1 MTTELLSL
9 ILWIPFGF
17 PVLIYGLI
25 FCIRGYKK
33 GLYRALISLGTTLVA
48 CIASVFLAR
57 LISPS
62 LANKFA
68 AMIPA
73 EEFEDMGVL
82 SSIMP
87 TLLKGVIQNVLA
99 LVLFSVFLFVLSIIF
114 KAIASSIKKDSLQ
127 PENKGM
133 RWGGFAVR
141 LFDALLICLLLM
153 LPIYGTAAA
162 YVPMLEKSMSI
173 VPTDDMELIEAK
185 EYMNAVSKHPLV
197 KVSSSKPVAAVYNG
211 LAEIKAEEGS
221 INIPQMVNTSE
232 KFLSMVIEMDGMT
245 EDELIAEAGK
255 IVSFM
260 RKEVVNQKWFYESY
274 KVMKS
279 ETVKAVNEH
288 KGELAPEEQQL
299 VDEIMS
305 SLEFSEKEFREVAD
319 EGLGVVEFI
328 LADGFVTK
336 MEEQGAAYMYSDP
349 EILSRIGSFLNCNNS
364 IVKLKK
370 LALFGYLTRLFDGV
384 DETKAFLNAHPVT
397 KKNDAA
403 SQKKEAEAFLL
414 LAAFD
419 NKMGLIES
427 LARNPD
433 FGFDTAV
440 IFLTK
445 ELIADEFSYFSDSEI
460 VEKYLNEN
468 SDFLTGL
475 SEELKKRA
483 DQPISDK
490 SFEDY
495 VVEKMREALGLPL
508 GSMSEF
514 GGDVVVSFDGGKY
527 TVDSGEGFTFN
538 NGEGFIIDK
547 DKITV
552 SPDGSV
558 TYYAGNGVFAAQ

>member
-1 MTTELLSL
+1 MTAELLSL
-9 ILWIPFGF
+9 ILWIPFCLLAF
-17 PVLIYGLI
+17 IYGLI

-33 GLYRALISLGTTLVA
+33 GFYRAFISFVTTVVS
-48 CIASVFLAR
+48 CIASIFLAR
-57 LISPS
+57 LISPP

-68 AMIPA
+68 SLIPA
-73 EEFEDMGVL
+73 EGFEDMGVL
-82 SSIMP
+82 SSLMP
-87 TLLKGVIQNVLA
+87 TLVKGVIQSVLSM
-99 LVLFSVFLFVLSIIF
+99 VLFSVFLFVLSIIF
-114 KAIASSIKKDSLQ
+114 KVIALNIKKDSLQ

-133 RWGGFAVR
+133 RWGGLAVR
-141 LFDALLICLLLM
+141 LFDALLICVLLM

-162 YVPMLEKSMSI
+162 YVPMLEKSMCI
-173 VPTDDMELIEAK
+173 VSTDDEELTEAK
-185 EYMNAVSKHPLV
+185 EYMNAVTKHPLV
-197 KVSSSKPVAAVYNG
+197 KVSSSKPIAAIYNG

-221 INIPQMVNTSE
+221 INIAQMAYTVEKFVSMVN
-232 KFLSMVIEMDGMT
+232 EMHGMT
-245 EDELIAEAGK
+245 ESELVAKAGE

-260 RKEVVNQKWFYESY
+260 RNEVVNQKWFYDSY
-274 KVMKS
+274 KAMKS
-279 ETVKAVNEH
+279 EVVKAVNEH
-288 KGELAPEEQQL
+288 KSELAPEEQQL
-299 VDEIMS
+299 VDEIIS

-319 EGLGVVEFI
+319 EGLGVVEYI

-349 EILSRIGSFLNCNNS
+349 EILSRIGRFLNCNDS
-364 IVKLKK
+364 IVKMKK

-384 DETKAFLNAHPVT
+384 DGTKAFLNAHPVT
-397 KKNDAA
+397 KKNDTAL
-403 SQKKEAEAFLL
+403 QKKEAEAFLL
-414 LAAFD
+414 LAAYD
-419 NKMGLIES
+419 DKLGLIES

-433 FGFDTAV
+433 FGVDVAV
-440 IFLTK
+440 GFLTK

-460 VEKYLNEN
+460 VEKYLNDN
-468 SDFLTGL
+468 PDFLTGL

-495 VVEKMREALGLPL
+495 IVEKMREALGLPL

-558 TYYAGNGVFAAQ
+558 TYYAGNGIFAAQ